1 MLYSVRLP
9 DADALAWRARTS
21 YLDPVGPVRACL
33 GYALFDARS
42 HLLPRSGAVE
52 VDVRGP
58 LDGRTYRLRR
68 ALDVPEHWQVFDLE
82 TGWLAAAGNQDTERW
97 LRANLD
103 VPEELALPRLFS
115 DVCSFSLPVT
125 IGWLLEEA
133 GVRERQLARLLRT
146 ERYPEGLRALDTLHL
161 QADGIAQQRRVEA
174 ALLDGRHASFERIQ
188 RTYAA
193 AHAGHSAADEH
204 VAALRLALDEAR
216 SRRDRLAALREELGA
231 VERELHEQRSALA
244 ALDAE
249 LDRWR
254 QWLATRDRATRAMA
268 EQEADWRAYQE
279 ALSEAGKL
287 RAQLSGM
294 DAVRAEL
301 QAVTTDSLALQ
312 RERSLLEQELER
324 VRAAEE
330 EAATLAATVQQQQQI
345 EQQITLTQERGLRLE
360 QATRGVQ
367 TTLAESKRVEVL
379 LAEVER
385 QIAELEPLA
394 GQPAQVKRLEQELEQ
409 TATKLRETTRQVD
422 HLHFLETAIRAI
434 SGHLDELRKG
444 AAVTE
449 RLAVQAGAGASGAR
463 PEERTVASH
472 LREAVEHQVGALE
485 RQLRDWQLQARDLA
499 SAPQEIN
506 QLRASAHQ
514 LEQELAAARKTE
526 LRLGAVPALRQNSKQ
541 LHERLEQL
549 RQATEAQLKEQQDS
563 ADAPA
568 KLSQLR
574 HDLMAL
580 EDPRSRRLAVS
591 RDAARKEPVE
601 VVLRSVE
608 RQLEERQER
617 QMQLERQLV
626 ELSAIQAQIEGTERR
641 REETFDAY
649 CGYVSQRLVAE
660 IAAPAV
666 AEMERV
672 EAAAAA
678 QRGLLQQ
685 TEARHTGLLASARDL
700 GAPFE
705 DAAGL
710 ETQLTEA
717 AERAGEWRTRYD
729 EASAALAAAEEN
741 RAELGRLRSEL
752 ATHGR
757 AVELL
762 DYTRRTLQSAEA
774 ALGTRLR
781 AQLAAKASQYLRVFM
796 DDPSAELTWP
806 WAQAPAVVRSG
817 TASTLDVL
825 APRDQACC
833 ALALRLAVAADASR
847 LGTVFIAGLQAV
859 EDPEGLV
866 DRLELLPEFDQFLLP
881 SGW

>member
-52 VDVRGP
+52 VEVRGP

-68 ALDVPEHWQVFDLE
+68 ALDVPEHWQVFDVE
-82 TGWLAAAGNQDTERW
+82 TGWLAAAGGQDTERW

-146 ERYPEGLRALDTLHL
+146 ERYPNGLRALDTLHL
-161 QADGIAQQRRVEA
+161 QADGIAQQRRVAA
-174 ALLDGRHASFERIQ
+174 ALLEGRDAGFERIQ
-188 RTYAA
+188 RTYEA
-193 AHAGHSAADEH
+193 AHAGLSAADEH
-204 VAALRLALDEAR
+204 VAALRLALDEAQ
-216 SRRDRLAALREELGA
+216 SRRERLAAQRQEAEA
-231 VERELHEQRSALA
+231 VELELHGQRSTLA
-244 ALDAE
+244 ALEAE
-249 LDRWR
+249 LERWR
-254 QWLATRDRATRAMA
+254 HWLTTRERAARVMA
-268 EQEADWRAYQE
+268 EQQADWRAYQD
-279 ALSEAGKL
+279 AGSEVAKL
-287 RAQLSGM
+287 HAQLSGM
-294 DAVRAEL
+294 EAVRAEL

-312 RERSLLEQELER
+312 RERSLLEQELLRIHE
-324 VRAAEE
+324 AEE

-345 EQQITLTQERGLRLE
+345 EQQITLTQERALRLE

-367 TTLAESKRVEVL
+367 ATLAESKRVEVL
-379 LAEVER
+379 LGEVER

-394 GQPAQVKRLEQELEQ
+394 GQPARVKRLEQELEQ
-409 TATKLRETTRQVD
+409 TAAKLRETARQVD

-449 RLAVQAGAGASGAR
+449 RLAVQAGGASGSHAD
-463 PEERTVASH
+463 ERTVASH
-472 LREAVEHQVGALE
+472 LREAVEHQVQALE
-485 RQLRDWQLQARDLA
+485 RQLRDWQLQARELA
-499 SAPQEIN
+499 SAPQDIN

-514 LEQELAAARKTE
+514 LEQELASARKAE

-541 LHERLEQL
+541 LHERLEHL
-549 RQATEAQLKEQQDS
+549 RQTTEAQLKEQQDS

-574 HDLMAL
+574 HDLTAL
-580 EDPRSRRLAVS
+580 EDPRSRRLSMS
-591 RDAARKEPVE
+591 REAARKQPVE
-601 VVLRSVE
+601 VVLRTLE
-608 RQLEERQER
+608 RQLQERQER
-617 QMQLERQLV
+617 QEQLDRQLG
-626 ELSAIQAQIEGTERR
+626 ELSALQTQLEGAERG
-641 REETFDAY
+641 REEAFDGY
-649 CGYVSQRLVAE
+649 CTYVAERKVAE

-666 AEMERV
+666 AEVERV
-672 EAAAAA
+672 EAAVAA
-678 QRGLLQQ
+678 QRGLVQQ

-700 GAPFE
+700 GPAFE
-705 DAAGL
+705 DASGL
-710 ETQLTEA
+710 QERLAEA
-717 AERAGEWRTRYD
+717 AERAAEWRSRYE
-729 EASAALAAAEEN
+729 EASAALAAAEEH
-741 RAELGRLRSEL
+741 RADLRRLRQEL
-752 ATHGR
+752 ETHGR

-762 DYTRRTLQSAEA
+762 DYTRSTLRSAEEV
-774 ALGTRLR
+774 LGTRLR
-781 AQLAAKASQYLRVFM
+781 TELAARASQYLRVFM
-796 DDPSAELTWP
+796 DDPSAEVTWA

-817 TASTLDVL
+817 SPTTLDVL
-825 APRDQACC
+825 PPRDQACC